1 MNSSIKYY
9 PLNIYKRIH
18 RTNAPSQTLNFLYK
32 KWLPTRLGLVSRS
45 AIESYKIAY
54 DHIQSIVTIPINLL
68 KYSDMQ
74 SIIDDMR
81 SKGLSY
87 ASVKKVRTLLSLL
100 IKYAQVNDIPITDYS
115 KHLNLGQN
123 VATINR
129 KPFTR
134 QQINKLWCS
143 PLNTNG
149 VLVLLY
155 TGMRCGEMLALTK
168 KNINL
173 KQRTISIRKSKTI
186 SGIRIIPIHH
196 RIYPIIE
203 QLYQS
208 SNSQLFNITY
218 PQFRSQFKKLMKS
231 INCTHTTHDCR
242 HTVASLLDRY
252 GANPNAVR
260 SILGHKTGDITIK
273 VYTHKAVRELRK
285 TIELLP

>member
-1 MNSSIKYY
+1 MNSSIKYH

-54 DHIQSIVTIPINLL
+54 DHIQSIVNIPINLL

-134 QQINKLWCS
+134 QQI
-143 PLNTNG
+143 
-149 VLVLLY
+149 
-155 TGMRCGEMLALTK
+155 
-168 KNINL
+168 
-173 KQRTISIRKSKTI
+173 
-186 SGIRIIPIHH
+186 
-196 RIYPIIE
+196 
-203 QLYQS
+203 
-208 SNSQLFNITY
+208 
-218 PQFRSQFKKLMKS
+218 RSQFKSLMRS
-231 INCTHTTHDCR
+231 INCDHTTHDCR

-260 SILGHKTGDITIK
+260 SILGHKTGDVTIK
-273 VYTHKAVRELRK
+273 VYTHKAIRELRK